1 MLWKEASCKMAR
13 NKFNIDEDLDVPFNW
28 SQFKRSLVYIRKYL
42 KQIIAMFSLSLL
54 ASFLALLTPKIQA
67 YIIDEMI
74 PGKLTG
80 WILVLGVGYFI
91 VNISTIFI
99 NRARALIGIRTS
111 QNVITDMRTDV
122 FKHLQKLSFDY
133 YDSRPHGKI
142 LVRCINYVNNV
153 SEFLTNGL
161 FSAVLQLLSLILI
174 FGFMLSISYKM
185 TLVVLAG
192 LPLFLIYLRIT
203 RPKQRKY
210 RQKSANKQSNVTAYL
225 SENINGA
232 KVTQAFTREQTNS
245 GIFDGLL
252 AETRKYKL
260 RASYIAHSMW
270 PISTFLSRIV
280 KTAIFLAA
288 IYLFR
293 DDFIKGGIV
302 QIGAITAMV
311 SYSNRFWGPI
321 QQMGMIYNQLMDAMS
336 YLERIFQVLDE
347 PVTVEDSE
355 NAEDM
360 PNINGDVSFENVEF
374 EYDKGVPVI
383 KNVSF
388 EVKAGESIAL
398 VGPTGAGK
406 STIINLLSRFYN
418 VTSGAV
424 KIDGHNLNDVT
435 LNSLRRQMG
444 VMQQDT
450 FIFAGTIM
458 DNIRYGRL
466 DATDEECIAA
476 AKTVRAD
483 DFIKDME
490 DGYYTETNERG
501 EGLSAGQKQLI
512 SFARTLLSD
521 PRILILD
528 EATSCVD
535 TNTEH
540 LVQEGIAALL
550 KGRTSFIVAHRLS
563 TIRNCDRIFYI
574 DGGVIAEQGSHDQLM
589 KARGL
594 YYELYTSQLKEILAE
609 D

>member
-161 FSAVLQLLSLILI
+161 ISAVLQLLSLILI

-210 RQKSANKQSNVTAYL
+210 RQKSQQAVKRNCL
-225 SENINGA
+225 PFENINGA

-245 GIFDGLL
+245 GIFDG
-252 AETRKYKL
+252 
-260 RASYIAHSMW
+260 S
-270 PISTFLSRIV
+270 
-280 KTAIFLAA
+280 
-288 IYLFR
+288 
-293 DDFIKGGIV
+293 
-302 QIGAITAMV
+302 
-311 SYSNRFWGPI
+311 
-321 QQMGMIYNQLMDAMS
+321 
-336 YLERIFQVLDE
+336 
-347 PVTVEDSE
+347 
-355 NAEDM
+355 
-360 PNINGDVSFENVEF
+360 
-374 EYDKGVPVI
+374 
-383 KNVSF
+383 
-388 EVKAGESIAL
+388 
-398 VGPTGAGK
+398 
-406 STIINLLSRFYN
+406 
-418 VTSGAV
+418 
-424 KIDGHNLNDVT
+424 
-435 LNSLRRQMG
+435 
-444 VMQQDT
+444 
-450 FIFAGTIM
+450 
-458 DNIRYGRL
+458 
-466 DATDEECIAA
+466 
-476 AKTVRAD
+476 
-483 DFIKDME
+483 
-490 DGYYTETNERG
+490 
-501 EGLSAGQKQLI
+501 
-512 SFARTLLSD
+512 
-521 PRILILD
+521 
-528 EATSCVD
+528 
-535 TNTEH
+535 
-540 LVQEGIAALL
+540 
-550 KGRTSFIVAHRLS
+550 
-563 TIRNCDRIFYI
+563 
-574 DGGVIAEQGSHDQLM
+574 
-589 KARGL
+589 
-594 YYELYTSQLKEILAE
+594 
-609 D
+609 

>member
-1 MLWKEASCKMAR
+1 MAR

-99 NRARALIGIRTS
+99 NRSRALIGIRTS

-161 FSAVLQLLSLILI
+161 ISAVLQLLSLILI

>member
-161 FSAVLQLLSLILI
+161 ISAVLQLLSLILI

-232 KVTQAFTREQTNS
+232 KVTQAFTREQTYS

-589 KARGL
+589 KTRGL